1 MEFVNTSI
9 LAPEQRIA
17 LLEKEN
23 AALKLQLEKRQNIEY
38 ETERWERLG
47 NYAVYLKAVV
57 SEIPNQ
63 FQRSEHA
70 DKKLIETTFKDFF
83 EMTGLLTALM
93 LFDKMEKQQ
102 KECNIHTS
110 PNHSN
115 EKIHGDSDNGA
126 KKRSEL
132 IGAGDSNP
140 YTCLSK

>member
-9 LAPEQRIA
+9 LSPEQHIA
-17 LLEKEN
+17 LMEKEN

-47 NYAVYLKAVV
+47 NYAVYLKVVV

-83 EMTGLLTALM
+83 EMTGLLTVLM
-93 LFDKMEKQQ
+93 LFEKMDKK
-102 KECNIHTS
+102 
-110 PNHSN
+110 
-115 EKIHGDSDNGA
+115 SD
-126 KKRSEL
+126 
-132 IGAGDSNP
+132 
-140 YTCLSK
+140 